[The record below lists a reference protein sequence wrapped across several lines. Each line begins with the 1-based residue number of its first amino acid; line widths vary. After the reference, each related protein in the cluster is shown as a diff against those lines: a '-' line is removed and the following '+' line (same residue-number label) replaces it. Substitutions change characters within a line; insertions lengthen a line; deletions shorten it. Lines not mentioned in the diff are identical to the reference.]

1 MSCLIVLMVVISL
14 ISIDKCLN
22 GWSLSMVL
30 NGVDTKF
37 QLELSFN
44 GASSSVMKI
53 LKKFPNDGFLCFR
66 GI

>member
-1 MSCLIVLMVVISL
+1 M

-44 GASSSVMKI
+44 GASNSSSVMKI